1 MGENVLPTHPV
12 AVGQPNVLLV
22 IATLLAFHR
31 PILHPLLPK
40 PQLHSHQ
47 LLLRALLVTIASLFH
62 LLIKER
68 IVPLLIWQANVQ
80 IRNFVNSAAI
90 TLASVTTEIYVVMPH
105 CRQKEVYCWVDDT
118 SKILFQPYNNFTI
131 NKI

>member
-47 LLLRALLVTIASLFH
+47 LLLRALLVTIASLLF
-62 LLIKER
+62 INKGKDCTT
-68 IVPLLIWQANVQ
+68 
-80 IRNFVNSAAI
+80 VN
-90 TLASVTTEIYVVMPH
+90 LASKCTNKSFWIN
-105 CRQKEVYCWVDDT
+105 QKFCQL
-118 SKILFQPYNNFTI
+118 SCYNAGLGYDGDICCNATL
-131 NKI
+131 

>member
-1 MGENVLPTHPV
+1 MG
-12 AVGQPNVLLV
+12 GQPNVLLV

-31 PILHPLLPK
+31 PILHPL
-40 PQLHSHQ
+40 
-47 LLLRALLVTIASLFH
+47 RALLVTIASLFH

-68 IVPLLIWQANVQ
+68 IVQLLIWQANVQ
-80 IRNFVNSAAI
+80 ISHFGLIRNFVNSAAI

-118 SKILFQPYNNFTI
+118 SKILF
-131 NKI
+131 